1 MSQERE
7 GQAVSGWLMLLVE
20 LALVALIVWLG
31 FRMSAAGET
40 TGQVVAVILLGLG
53 AVLIPVGFI
62 VVEPNGSKVL
72 LLVSGSYKGTVKR
85 TGFQWVNPFMTKRSI
100 SLRARTLNGDRLKVN
115 DLAGNPVEIAAIVVW
130 RVRDTYEASFDVDNY
145 EQYVTLQSE
154 AAVRHL
160 ASSYPY
166 DAEDESVSLRRN
178 VDEVSAALQKELQE
192 RLDRA
197 GVEVIEARLSHLAYA
212 PEIASAMLRRQQ
224 ASAIISARTRIVEGA
239 VGMVEMALDRLEEY
253 KKLQLDEE
261 RKAAMVSNLLVV
273 LCSEHAAQ
281 PVLNTGTLY
290 Q

>member
-178 VDEVSAALQKELQE
+178 VDEVSAALQRELQE

>member
-7 GQAVSGWLMLLVE
+7 GKALSGWLMLAVE
-20 LALVALIVWLG
+20 LALVALLVWLIYTL
-31 FRMSAAGET
+31 STEGET
-40 TGQVVAVILLGLG
+40 TGRVVAVVVVVLLAAL
-53 AVLIPVGFI
+53 LSPGFM
-62 VVEPNGSKVL
+62 VVQPNGSKVL

-85 TGFQWVNPFMTKRSI
+85 TGFQWVNPFMTKRGI

-130 RVRDTYEASFDVDNY
+130 RVRDTFEASFEVDNY

-178 VDEVSAALQKELQE
+178 VDEVSTALQKELQE

-224 ASAIISARTRIVEGA
+224 ASAIIAARTRIVEGA
-239 VGMVEMALDRLEEY
+239 VGMVEMALDRLEQY
-253 KKLQLDEE
+253 QKLQLDEE